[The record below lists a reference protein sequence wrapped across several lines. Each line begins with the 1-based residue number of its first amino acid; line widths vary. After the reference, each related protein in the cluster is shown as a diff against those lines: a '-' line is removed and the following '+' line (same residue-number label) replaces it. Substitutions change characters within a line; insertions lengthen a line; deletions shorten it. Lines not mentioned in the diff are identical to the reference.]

1 MNADTKQLILN
12 LYLDQSTQFIV
23 MLLTI
28 TTTYSPAT
36 DLGYLLHK
44 HPERLQTFD
53 LAFGQVH
60 VFYPEAN
67 TEKCTA
73 ALLLDVDSVGLV
85 RRYRGQIRE
94 NFALAEY
101 VNDRPYVASSF
112 MSVAI
117 ARVFNSALSGKS
129 KERPELAE
137 TPIPLSAKL
146 STLPCRGGE
155 KFLRRLFEPLGYS
168 VEAKRYALDPQYPD
182 WGESRYFTVT
192 LDKICCLSELLTHLY
207 VLIPVLD
214 DEKHYWVD
222 QAEIEKLL
230 KHGSDWLS
238 EHPEQE
244 SIVNRYLKYQRRLT
258 RQALSQLRETDVEN
272 VEEQMQEEAL
282 IEERLG
288 LHEIRLTKAIE
299 VIKQSGAKR
308 VLDLGC
314 GEGKLLR
321 KLMPEKQ
328 FEEIVGVDVSHQSLK
343 IAQQRLHFDRLPD
356 KQKERIKFL
365 QGSLC
370 YRDSRLEGY
379 DAAAVIEVIE
389 HLDAPRLWAF
399 ESVLF
404 ESACPQTV
412 VLTTPNVEYNVKFE
426 NLPVGQ
432 FRHKDHRF
440 EWTRTEFQSWA
451 SDVSKRFGYAVMFYP
466 IGPTDEVVGS
476 PTQMAVFT
484 RESEDKSGLEP
495 PSTREFGEN

>member
-1 MNADTKQLILN
+1 
-12 LYLDQSTQFIV
+12 

-36 DLGYLLHK
+36 DLGFLLHK

-73 ALLLDVDSVGLV
+73 ALLLEIDSVGLV
-85 RRYRGQIRE
+85 RRYHGQVRD

-117 ARVFNSALSGKS
+117 AKVFSSALSGKS
-129 KERPELAE
+129 KDRPELVE
-137 TPIPLSAKL
+137 TPIPLSVKL

-155 KFLRRLFEPLGYS
+155 IFLRRLFEPLGYT
-168 VEAKRYALDPQYPD
+168 VHAERHVLDGRFPD
-182 WGESRYFTVT
+182 WGESRYFSVT
-192 LDKICCLSELLTHLY
+192 LDKICRLSEFLKHLY

-222 QAEIEKLL
+222 EAEIEKLL
-230 KHGSDWLS
+230 KHGNDWLS
-238 EHPEQE
+238 DHPEQE

-258 RQALSQLRETDVEN
+258 RQALSLLGETEVDDAVQAQA
-272 VEEQMQEEAL
+272 EEQ
-282 IEERLG
+282 IEDRIG
-288 LHEIRLTKAIE
+288 LNEIRLTKTTE

-321 KLMPEKQ
+321 NLLKEKQ
-328 FEEIVGVDVSHQSLK
+328 FEEIVGMDVSHQSLK
-343 IAQQRLHFDRLPD
+343 IAQKRLHYDRLPE
-356 KQKERIKFL
+356 KQKQRLNLL

-370 YRDSRLEGY
+370 YRDKRLEGY

-389 HLDAPRLWAF
+389 HLDASRLSAF
-399 ESVLF
+399 ERVLF
-404 ESACPQTV
+404 EFACPQIV

-426 NLPVGQ
+426 NLPAGR
-432 FRHKDHRF
+432 FRHRDHRF

-451 SDVSKRFGYAVMFYP
+451 SHISKRFGYAFTFHP
-466 IGPTDEVVGS
+466 IGPTDENVGS
-476 PTQMAVFT
+476 PTQMAVFS
-484 RESEDKSGLEP
+484 RESGDKSGLEIP
-495 PSTREFGEN
+495 PTREFSES